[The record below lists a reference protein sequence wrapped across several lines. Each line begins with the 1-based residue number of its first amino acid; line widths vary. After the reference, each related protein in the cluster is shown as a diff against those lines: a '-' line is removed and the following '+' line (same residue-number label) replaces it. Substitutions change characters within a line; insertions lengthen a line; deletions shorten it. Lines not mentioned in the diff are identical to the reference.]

1 MELTEAPIIKI
12 SKAELSGLSAT
23 VNFKAQHKDQQKYF
37 LMVSTCADAV
47 FNKYA
52 NSVLVLIPHQ
62 TLSACLL

>member
-1 MELTEAPIIKI
+1 MELTEAPIIEI
-12 SKAELSGLSAT
+12 SKARRSAT
-23 VNFKAQHKDQQKYF
+23 VNFKAQHKDQQTYF

>member
-1 MELTEAPIIKI
+1 MELTEAPIIEI
-12 SKAELSGLSAT
+12 NTTGLSAT
-23 VNFKAQHKDQQKYF
+23 VNFKAQHKDQQTYF